1 MVIHNVRK
9 MVGWV
14 TITLDDDLV
23 VDRSVVDG
31 DLSSNQVVEL
41 CHTVRHVHPD
51 YGLLAGCKPLL
62 DFIFRQAKTLSIVLA
77 MTHLSTL

>member
-31 DLSSNQVVEL
+31 NLSSDQVIEL
-41 CHTVRHVHPD
+41 RYTVWHVHPD
-51 YGLLAGCKPLL
+51 
-62 DFIFRQAKTLSIVLA
+62 
-77 MTHLSTL
+77 H